1 MRGPAVI
8 DYSDVTQ
15 FAVRLATPIQED
27 RWQDEWSDK
36 LAEEMRRNAPIRT
49 GALRNSIRTTGE
61 GVVVG
66 VAYGAYVEYGTSD
79 TAPQPYAV
87 PAMNYIAKPAAS
99 DLGDEV
105 IRHLT

>member
-1 MRGPAVI
+1 MI

-15 FAVRLATPIQED
+15 FAIKLATDISED
-27 RWQDEWSDK
+27 RWQGEWTGK

-49 GALRNSIRTTGE
+49 GALRNSIRPTSD

-66 VAYGAYVEYGTSD
+66 VPYGAYVEYGTGD

-87 PAMNYIAKPAAS
+87 PAMTYIARPAAE
-99 DLGDEV
+99 DLGDDV